1 MGSTSGA
8 AGLKWQAW
16 LNQEYAVS
24 DMTAF
29 REEIRGWLEENCP
42 ASMRTPMPADESPGG
57 GRRAVF
63 KNPDTKVWMERM
75 AERGFTVPMWPK
87 EYGGGG
93 LSKEENQV
101 LGEELRRINA
111 RPAHVGMGISMIGP
125 ALLEFGTEEQK
136 QQHLPKI
143 ARGEI
148 WWCQG
153 YSEPGAG
160 SDLASLRTSAVED
173 GDEYVINGQK
183 IWTSGAD
190 HADWIFCLV
199 RTDPDASKHDG
210 ITFIL
215 FDMDQPGITVKP
227 ILLISGLSPF
237 CETFFD
243 NARASKSQVVSVPGK
258 GWTVAKRLLQ
268 YERTSIGGIG
278 GGGGQ
283 KQATLEELAA
293 DYLGV
298 ADGKIADSD
307 IRANILRHRM
317 NDRAYGITLRRSV
330 EETASGKAPGA
341 VSSMFKYYGTEQNK
355 RRYELMLDMMGT
367 RGLGTVLSE
376 SNPFSGSEL
385 DTTRGWL
392 RSKANSIEGGTS
404 EVQLNIIAKRVLG
417 LPD

>member
-1 MGSTSGA
+1 
-8 AGLKWQAW
+8 
-16 LNQEYAVS
+16 VS
-24 DMTAF
+24 LDAF
-29 REEIRGWLEENCP
+29 REEVRGWLEENCP
-42 ASMRTPMPADESPGG
+42 PSMRTAMPADEYPGG
-57 GRRAVF
+57 GRRAKW
-63 KNPDTKVWMERM
+63 KNPESKLWLDRM

-87 EYGGGG
+87 EYGGAG
-93 LSKEENQV
+93 LNKDENQV
-101 LGEELRRINA
+101 LAAELRRINA

-125 ALLEFGTEEQK
+125 ALLEYGSDAQK
-136 QQHLPKI
+136 AQHLPKI

-153 YSEPGAG
+153 YSEPNAG

-173 GDEYVINGQK
+173 GDDYIINGQK

-190 HADWIFCLV
+190 NADWMFCLV
-199 RTDPDASKHDG
+199 RTDPTAPKHEG

-215 FDMDQPGITVKP
+215 FDMTTPGVTVKP
-227 ILLISGLSPF
+227 IKLISGLSPF

-243 NARASKSQVVSVPGK
+243 NVRASKSQVVYQVGK

-278 GGGGQ
+278 GGNQ
-283 KQATLEELAA
+283 KTASLEELAR
-293 DYLGV
+293 DYAGV
-298 ADGKIADSD
+298 RDGRIDDVALRS
-307 IRANILRHRM
+307 AILRHRM
-317 NDRAYGITLRRSV
+317 NDRSFQLTMKRSV
-330 EETASGKAPGA
+330 EESESGKAPGA

-355 RRYELMLDMMGT
+355 NRFELMLQMMGS
-367 RGLGTVLSE
+367 RALGWGGDAAFAE
-376 SNPFSGSEL
+376 PEL

-404 EVQLNIIAKRVLG
+404 EVQLNILAKRVLG